1 MNTLPYDIDRYFFD
15 MGVSLNRRQSFFIL
29 YLKKMLR
36 YEKDIIEMFL
46 DKGICFI
53 HIPKNGGSSV
63 VDALYGAGIPH
74 HSALYHSVVHG
85 KIFNRM
91 PSFAIWRDPVSRF
104 VSSYFY
110 LRDYSSFPADREFA
124 SRLYGNTDSPLS
136 LIDKMMEDEVLAQE
150 ILRWPHFSPQYSF
163 VTDLSGKV
171 MVDWIA
177 DISCMDTVSRELSRL
192 TNRNIVIGRKNEGKR
207 TSYKDEE
214 FSSKVRSLYPK
225 DSLIYDELQSSDD
238 GIVYFN

>member
-1 MNTLPYDIDRYFFD
+1 MNEFPYDINRYFFD
-15 MGVSLNRRQSFFIL
+15 MGVSLNRRQSYFIL

-36 YEKDIIEMFL
+36 YEKDIIKMFL

-74 HSALYHSVVHG
+74 HSALYHSIVHG
-85 KIFNRM
+85 KVFKRM

-124 SRLYGNTDSPLS
+124 SRVYGSTDSPLS
-136 LIDKMMEDEVLAQE
+136 LIDRMMEDEVLKQE

-163 VTDLSGKV
+163 VSDLSGQV
-171 MVDWIA
+171 IVDWIA
-177 DISCMDTVSRELSRL
+177 DISHMEAVSSELSKI
-192 TNRNIVIGRKNEGKR
+192 TSSNVVIGRKNEGKR
-207 TSYKDEE
+207 ASYSDEE
-214 FSSKVRSLYPK
+214 FTCKVRSLYSR
-225 DSLIYDELQSSDD
+225 DSLIYEKIRSSDN
-238 GIVYFN
+238 GIVYFS